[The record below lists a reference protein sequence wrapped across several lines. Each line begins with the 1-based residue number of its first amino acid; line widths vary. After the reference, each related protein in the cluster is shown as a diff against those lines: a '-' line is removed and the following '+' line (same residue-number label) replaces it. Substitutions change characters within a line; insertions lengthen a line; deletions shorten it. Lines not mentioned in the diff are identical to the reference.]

1 MSRSY
6 HVDVARHVADAKA
19 RWVDNLLARFAL
31 PGIESIGQGST
42 RRISNLGIYHV
53 ALVSRLVAT
62 LGVPLEAATALAVK
76 LLDAGAGERLGVFE
90 ELELRFDRQ
99 AFVESVDA
107 RIGEA
112 VESVVPPRRGRPPR
126 QA

>member
-6 HVDVARHVADAKA
+6 HLDVARHVADAEG

-31 PGIESIGQGST
+31 PGVESIGQGST

-53 ALVSRLVAT
+53 ALVSRLVET
-62 LGVPLEAATALAVK
+62 LGVPLEAAAALAVK
-76 LLDAGAGERLGVFE
+76 LLDAGTDARLTVFG

-99 AFVESVDA
+99 TFVESVDA
-107 RIGEA
+107 QIAEA
-112 VESVVPPRRGRPPR
+112 VESVVPPRRGRPR
-126 QA
+126 RHA